1 MAEVSASLVK
11 ELREKTGAG
20 MMDCKRALA
29 ETSGDLEQAVDWL
42 RKKGLSA
49 AAKKAGRIAAEGL
62 VGVATSGRSGAIVE
76 VNSETDFVARNEAFQ
91 RFVAAVAKI
100 ALEKDGDLD
109 AIQAAAFPGTGRT
122 VADELT
128 HMIATIGE
136 NMSFR
141 RAGAL
146 TVSQG
151 VVASYIHNAAGPGLG
166 RIGVLVALESAGAK
180 DKLDGLARNLAM
192 HVAAAVPV
200 AVNRDSV
207 DQSLLDRERDIL
219 AAQARE
225 SGKPEDIIAK
235 MVEGRLRKFYEDSVL
250 LEQVY
255 VIDGESKVGKAV
267 EAAAKEI
274 GAPVTVAG
282 FIRFALG
289 EGVERKQ
296 QDFAAEVASQ
306 LNK

>member
-1 MAEVSASLVK
+1 M
-11 ELREKTGAG
+11 
-20 MMDCKRALA
+20 
-29 ETSGDLEQAVDWL
+29 
-42 RKKGLSA
+42 
-49 AAKKAGRIAAEGL
+49 
-62 VGVATSGRSGAIVE
+62 
-76 VNSETDFVARNEAFQ
+76 
-91 RFVAAVAKI
+91 
-100 ALEKDGDLD
+100 
-109 AIQAAAFPGTGRT
+109 
-122 VADELT
+122 
-128 HMIATIGE
+128 
-136 NMSFR
+136 
-141 RAGAL
+141 
-146 TVSQG
+146 
-151 VVASYIHNAAGPGLG
+151 
-166 RIGVLVALESAGAK
+166 LVAVESAGDK

-200 AVNRDSV
+200 AVNRESV

-235 MVEGRLRKFYEDSVL
+235 MVEGRLRKFYEDSVML
-250 LEQVY
+250 DQVY